1 MSTNRIIFRY
11 ILGVIAEAALIAAL
25 IYGAL
30 WGAVAASAHLTA
42 AGVTLLYVATFA
54 GALGWMW
61 WDSHSNAECGMRN
74 AESEDGGEEA

>member
-11 ILGVIAEAALIAAL
+11 ILGTLAEYALIAGA

-30 WGAVAASAHLTA
+30 WLAVASSAHLTA

-54 GALGWMW
+54 AALVWMW
-61 WDSHSNAECGMRN
+61 WDSHTNAEFGMRN
-74 AESEDGGEEA
+74 SESEDGGEEA

>member
-11 ILGVIAEAALIAAL
+11 VLGVITEAALIAAL

-30 WGAVAASAHLTA
+30 WLAVRASAHLTA
-42 AGVTLLYVATFA
+42 AGVTLVFVATFA
-54 GALGWMW
+54 AALGWMR
-61 WDSHSNAECGMRN
+61 WDSHSNAECGIRN